1 MALIGQDI
9 IGGEWIFSGY
19 EAKVAAYILI
29 LVALRLVLTREQLDA
44 ATLLLALATYFH
56 FLVGGFWFAGGMVLR
71 LLDRPRAGQRVLL
84 AVALYGLLVAPLCSI
99 IIWSRLADSS
109 AALAPDVPLPDVIYS
124 IIREPHHQ
132 SPFLT
137 WPYFQ
142 DRWLPGY
149 IKAAPMLLSCVWLA
163 RNSANPRLRIMAV
176 WLAGLVA
183 YFFLVLGPKYLDR
196 DSGVLGKF
204 YLFRP
209 SSLVELLW
217 LMVALTFAIGLAGR
231 HARLLRAALFATIGM
246 MFLYVESGRLV
257 GEIATSNAGRM
268 QKALLTSAVTR
279 LTAPG
284 DVVLID
290 PGVESQW
297 LEFERRTGRPTLV
310 MWKFAPTNDA
320 ELIAWYRRMERRQS
334 VFDQG
339 CGVDI
344 GAVQP
349 VLLLTTPA
357 TASRLAG
364 TCGPEGFRIGPWV
377 LLNTAR

>member
-1 MALIGQDI
+1 MVIMSMALIGQDI

-19 EAKVAAYILI
+19 EAKVAAYILV

-246 MFLYVESGRLV
+246 MFPLRRKRAFGRRDRHKQRWQDAKSSPDV
-257 GEIATSNAGRM
+257 GCDPADS
-268 QKALLTSAVTR
+268 TR
-279 LTAPG
+279 
-284 DVVLID
+284 
-290 PGVESQW
+290 
-297 LEFERRTGRPTLV
+297 
-310 MWKFAPTNDA
+310 
-320 ELIAWYRRMERRQS
+320 
-334 VFDQG
+334 
-339 CGVDI
+339 
-344 GAVQP
+344 
-349 VLLLTTPA
+349 
-357 TASRLAG
+357 
-364 TCGPEGFRIGPWV
+364 
-377 LLNTAR
+377 

>member
-1 MALIGQDI
+1 MFALTALDTAVVIMSMALIGQDI
-9 IGGEWIFSGY
+9 VGGEWIFSGY
-19 EAKVAAYILI
+19 EAKVAAYILV
-29 LVALRLVLTREQLDA
+29 LAALRLVLTREQLGA

-56 FLVGGFWFAGGMVLR
+56 FLVGGFWSASGMVLR
-71 LLDRPRAGQRVLL
+71 LLDRPRAGRHVLL

-109 AALAPDVPLPDVIYS
+109 AALAPDVPPPDVIYS

-149 IKAAPMLLSCVWLA
+149 IMAAPMLLSCVWLA

-231 HARLLRAALFATIGM
+231 YVRLLRAALFATIGM

-257 GEIATSNAGRM
+257 REIATSNAGRM
-268 QKALLTSAVTR
+268 QKVLLASAVTR

-284 DVVLID
+284 D
-290 PGVESQW
+290 
-297 LEFERRTGRPTLV
+297 LV
-310 MWKFAPTNDA
+310 SSIQTW
-320 ELIAWYRRMERRQS
+320 
-334 VFDQG
+334 
-339 CGVDI
+339 
-344 GAVQP
+344 
-349 VLLLTTPA
+349 
-357 TASRLAG
+357 SRNG
-364 TCGPEGFRIGPWV
+364 
-377 LLNTAR
+377 